1 MTEPLFYLNTLPE
14 TGAVLTLT
22 GDEARHAAGAR
33 RLAVGDMLW
42 LFDGRGTMARA
53 RMQTIGQRG
62 HTLEAV
68 LEERHVEPPPAPAI
82 HLACAI
88 PKGDRMTVLLDMA
101 TQLGMT
107 RFTPLLCTRSVVKP
121 GAGSADRWRRI
132 CLEAC
137 KQSRRPYLPE
147 IREPAT
153 LARIVADSGSLW
165 LAHPSG
171 ENAAQA
177 LPRHTASLKSMT
189 VLIGPEGGFTEEEV
203 AQATA
208 QGAKLVA
215 LGPGILR
222 IETAAVAL
230 LAMLRLYAG
239 TPNRALPR

>member
-1 MTEPLFYLNTLPE
+1 MAEPLFYLDTLPK

-33 RLAVGDMLW
+33 RLAVGDNLW
-42 LFDGRGTMARA
+42 LFDGRGTLARA
-53 RMQTIGQRG
+53 RLHTIGQRG
-62 HTLEAV
+62 RTLEAV
-68 LEERHVEPPPAPAI
+68 LEERRVEPPPTPAI
-82 HLACAI
+82 HLASAI

-121 GAGSADRWRRI
+121 GAGSTERWRRV

-137 KQSRRPYLPE
+137 KQSRRPHLPE

-153 LARIVADSGSLW
+153 LARIVTDADNLW
-165 LAHPSG
+165 LAHPAG
-171 ENAAQA
+171 EIMAPTLSRQI
-177 LPRHTASLKSMT
+177 ASMKSVT

-203 AQATA
+203 AQAKI

-215 LGPGILR
+215 LGPAILR

-230 LAMLRLYAG
+230 LSLLCLSTGSAHRG
-239 TPNRALPR
+239 